1 MILYAQVVYQSQV
14 RVWRY
19 VFEPQILSYER
30 NDAKTTI
37 QINKIIIMLKRQY
50 GVLRGDLPKLT
61 PFATMPHDLGHK
73 LMDNIGGRIA
83 KQGNCV
89 LLCAVFV

>member
-1 MILYAQVVYQSQV
+1 MFEAQILYC
-14 RVWRY
+14 
-19 VFEPQILSYER
+19 ER
-30 NDAKTTI
+30 NDAKQTI
-37 QINKIIIMLKRQY
+37 LIDKIIIRLKRLC